1 MLSLPSKPWKKVKI
15 EKKKEGKYLITFL
28 SPLKKSAEFERI
40 VEEDL
45 KECLGEKDRFGAPK
59 WKTKSIPLS
68 TQDIQSFRRRLL
80 YQRIF
85 IEEDEETGARGEKK
99 SRFNFYDKLKGLW
112 GPHWKRFLKRK

>member
-28 SPLKKSAEFERI
+28 SPLKKSAEFKRI

-45 KECLGEKDRFGAPK
+45 KYCLGEKDRFGAPR
-59 WKTKSIPLS
+59 WKTKSITLS

-85 IEEDEETGARGEKK
+85 IEEDEETGERGEKK
-99 SRFNFYDKLKGLW
+99 SRFNFYDKLKRLL